1 MSKLLGSTS
10 LSTIADD
17 DDSWGKWGKANTRRG
32 RNYDDIAKATI
43 AKFPIGHHFS
53 NDEFD
58 AWLQECEMLVIPPED
73 AAKNSDAWLA
83 HLQRRHQC
91 RARINKAATHPRMTD
106 DGSMPFILTAIRNGV
121 EVQSPQVAAASAG
134 LPNKI
139 SSLVNTKRK
148 QLSYLMQSADWAVLP
163 PHEQAIAEA
172 IYDDIDMFSTNTQTT
187 ADHIGRKLGKLQHR
201 IKQLIEAGTVVSN
214 NGGLRQLLSAPAE
227 EDDDA
232 SGA

>member
-1 MSKLLGSTS
+1 MAKLLSTTS
-10 LSTIADD
+10 LSTVGDD
-17 DDSWGKWGKANTRRG
+17 DESWGKWGKANSRRG

-43 AKFPIGHHFS
+43 AKFPVGHHFS
-53 NDEFD
+53 NEEFD
-58 AWLQECEMLVIPPED
+58 AWIQECGMLTVPPED
-73 AAKNSDAWLA
+73 TAKNSDAWLA

-91 RARINKAATHPRMTD
+91 RTRINKASTHPRMTD
-106 DGSMPFILTAIRNGV
+106 DGSIPFILIAIRNGV
-121 EVQSPQVAAASAG
+121 EVQSPQVAAASVG
-134 LPNKI
+134 LPRKI

-163 PHEQAIAEA
+163 LHEQAIAEA

-187 ADHIGRKLGKLQHR
+187 ADHISRKLGKLQHR
-201 IKQLIEAGTVVSN
+201 IKQLLDAGAVVPS
-214 NGGLRQLLSAPAE
+214 NGGLLQLMSPEE